1 MNGMKA
7 VTDLA
12 VFLSKNMSQKVF
24 KYEKALNYIGEY
36 IVVNNLPFSFGS
48 SLVGSLNVNIHVP
61 NLGNGQADTK
71 RMSEILNEIN
81 LIIPHEALTEDFEP
95 LEINGAYFSIESD
108 SNLMSDND
116 NTHFINL
123 RVKVLY
129 NALNQ

>member
-24 KYEKALNYIGEY
+24 KYKKALNYIGEY

-81 LIIPHEALTEDFEP
+81 LIIPHEALTDDFEP